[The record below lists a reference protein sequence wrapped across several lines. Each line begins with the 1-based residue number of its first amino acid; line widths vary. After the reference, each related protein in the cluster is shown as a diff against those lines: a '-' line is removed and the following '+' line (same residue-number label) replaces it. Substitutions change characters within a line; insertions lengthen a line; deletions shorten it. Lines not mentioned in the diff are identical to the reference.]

1 MVDRISGQNSS
12 LQDAALLQ
20 AAQQGQV
27 ERVNKDTKSKAAES
41 TMGAGYDKASISPE
55 ALEAWEKEKQVLK
68 YSRQVQM
75 TAPDVDYDKVNRIKN
90 LVDSG
95 RINDYLNTVDT
106 NSLVESLLSSPAGA
120 LLR

>member
-1 MVDRISGQNSS
+1 MVDRISGQSSS

-20 AAQQGQV
+20 ATQQGQV
-27 ERVNKDTKSKAAES
+27 ERVSKDTKSNAAES
-41 TMGAGYDKASISPE
+41 TLGAGYDKASISQE
-55 ALEAWEKEKQVLK
+55 ALEAWEKEKQALK
-68 YSRQVQM
+68 YSRQAQM
-75 TAPDVDYDKVNRIKN
+75 TAPDVDYDKVARIKN

-120 LLR
+120 FLR